1 MTTSRRSG
9 FRTPSVPFTPT
20 GGVRKS
26 EPADPG
32 SAPPVLV
39 VDDDREATSMMR
51 RYLEQHGYRVVVVN
65 DPRSAMD
72 RCLDVQPGLVL
83 LDLMMPHVDG
93 EGFVRQLRGVLR
105 ERTPVVALVSASP
118 MRTEVQK
125 RLGLPEGLSKPFA
138 LDELRELVARLLG
151 EPESAPPSG

>member
-1 MTTSRRSG
+1 MTTSKRGG
-9 FRTPSVPFTPT
+9 FEAARVPVTPT

-26 EPADPG
+26 EPARPG
-32 SAPPVLV
+32 DAPPILV
-39 VDDDREATSMMR
+39 VDDDRETTSMMR
-51 RYLEQHGYRVVVVN
+51 RFLEQHGHRVVVVN

-83 LDLMMPHVDG
+83 LDLMMPHIDG

-105 ERTPVVALVSASP
+105 ERTPAIALVSASP

-138 LDELRELVARLLG
+138 LDDLLALVVALVG
-151 EPESAPPSG
+151 EPHPPPG